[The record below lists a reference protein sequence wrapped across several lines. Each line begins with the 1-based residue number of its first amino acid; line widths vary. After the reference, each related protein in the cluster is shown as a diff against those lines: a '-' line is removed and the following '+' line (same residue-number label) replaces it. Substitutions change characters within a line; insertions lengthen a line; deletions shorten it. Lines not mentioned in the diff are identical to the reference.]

1 MNGYNG
7 WSNRETWL
15 VNLWYN
21 PETKSDID
29 YLEETLESNLIEML
43 GGASNIYMDFI
54 NFNLID
60 WDELRKNQEDDE

>member
-7 WSNRETWL
+7 WSNKETWL

-29 YLEETLESNLIEML
+29 YIEETLESDLIDKL
-43 GGASNIYMDFI
+43 GDASNIYMDFI

-60 WDELRKNQEDDE
+60 WDELRNNQDE

>member
-1 MNGYNG
+1 MDGYNG

-29 YLEETLESNLIEML
+29 YIEETLESDLIDKL
-43 GGASNIYMDFI
+43 GSASNIYMDFI
-54 NFNLID
+54 NFNLINFGI
-60 WDELRKNQEDDE
+60 LKRRS

>member
-29 YLEETLESNLIEML
+29 YIEETLESDLIEKL
-43 GGASNIYMDFI
+43 GSSSNIYLDFI
-54 NFNLID
+54 NFNLIN
-60 WDELRKNQEDDE
+60 WDELKEAQE